1 MPSTSRTSRRPCSA
15 IELGALALGILL
27 IAAGPAAASEGEI
40 TFEGDVDW
48 DLFWYTCACDDLARG
63 RNQVRFE
70 PRVKAR
76 YKTVQAVAQ
85 VQLRHDFLDGDRS
98 RILIK
103 DAYAQARFGGLKIR
117 AGNQVI
123 RWGRMDM
130 RPALDVITPKDYDEL
145 WDPERLAAP
154 ALLVSYGHPSFAA
167 SVAWLPTFAPSLY
180 PVSDHHR
187 WNVLVPQPHV
197 GLAGNLDFPIHYV
210 DYTEPADTAGAFLD
224 SQVGLRL
231 EWFLPRLDLGLQ
243 GYYGRDLLPTRHEF
257 TGLNGDVMEPT
268 AQDLITFLDEGVDV
282 TLTPVFARKGV
293 VGGDA
298 ALVLGPVVF
307 KGELAYTIT
316 TDTAHEVCDVPDP
329 YLQGTFGVEWVAN
342 DLVGSQDLQVR
353 FEVAGDHE
361 LPPSD
366 DGVINRD
373 AHCDVPATQTPIVDV
388 NHLSVLSFYGN
399 VRWGFTDD
407 LWFDLRGFAAV
418 EGDYLMRAE
427 LSYTVKGRVR
437 FGIAGLLVGGKDGAF
452 MDAYE
457 RNDRVEFS
465 TTYLF

>member
-1 MPSTSRTSRRPCSA
+1 M
-15 IELGALALGILL
+15 LAVL
-27 IAAGPAAASEGEI
+27 AFAGNAAASEGEI
-40 TFEGDVDW
+40 TFTGDVDW
-48 DLFWYTCACDDLARG
+48 DLFWYTCACDDLAAG

-70 PRVKAR
+70 PRIKAK
-76 YKTVQAVAQ
+76 YKSVMAAVQ
-85 VQLRHDFLDGDRS
+85 VQLRHDFLDSDRS
-98 RILIK
+98 RVLLK
-103 DAYAQARFGGLKIR
+103 DAYVQARFGGLKIR

-130 RPALDVITPKDYDEL
+130 RPALDLITPKDYDEL

-167 SVAWLPTFAPSLY
+167 SVAWLPTFSHSLY
-180 PVSDHHR
+180 PTTGSHR

-197 GLAGNLDFPIHYV
+197 GLAGDLSFPITYV
-210 DYTEPADTAGAFLD
+210 DYGEPAPTNGAFLD
-224 SQVGLRL
+224 SQVGLRF

-243 GYYGRDLLPTRHEF
+243 GYYGRDLLPTYHEF
-257 TGLNGDVMEPT
+257 EGLNGDVMEPS

-282 TLTPVFARKGV
+282 ALTPVFARKGV

-298 ALVLGPVVF
+298 ALVLGPVVL
-307 KGELAYTIT
+307 KGELAYTLT
-316 TDTAHEVCDVPDP
+316 TDTARELCNVPDP
-329 YLQGTFGVEWVAN
+329 YLQGTFGVEWIAN

-373 AHCDVPATQTPIVDV
+373 DHCDTPATQTPIVDV

-399 VRWGFTDD
+399 VRWGFTDA
-407 LWFDLRGFAAV
+407 LWLDLRGFAAV

-437 FGIAGLLVGGKDGAF
+437 FGLAGLVVGGKDGAF